1 MKTLIAGV
9 CFSII
14 IFCAAVAPAENA
26 KQDDPLYDMG
36 MLMRFMDHGLCVA
49 LQGADFLMLGEVGMS
64 KKLDRDAIVHGTIM
78 INDGKAMIKEM
89 LEGKAMVE
97 LYQEGNFDK
106 QFMDEL
112 HALGQEMLKV
122 IEDIEKLHKSSIEQ
136 VSKKSE

>member
-9 CFSII
+9 FFSII
-14 IFCAAVAPAENA
+14 IFTSAVVPAENT

-49 LQGADFLMLGEVGMS
+49 LQGADFLMLGEQGLS

-122 IEDIEKLHKSSIEQ
+122 IEDIEKLHKASIQQ
-136 VSKKSE
+136 VSKKK

>member
-9 CFSII
+9 LFSIM
-14 IFCAAVAPAENA
+14 IFFGAVVQAENA
-26 KQDDPLYDMG
+26 KQDALHDMG

-49 LQGADFLMLGEVGMS
+49 LQGADFLMLGEMELS

-97 LYQEGNFDK
+97 LYQEGNFNRE
-106 QFMDEL
+106 FMDEL
-112 HALGQEMLKV
+112 HALGKEMLKV
-122 IEDIEKLHKSSIEQ
+122 IEDIEKLHKASLKQ
-136 VSKKSE
+136 VSEKQ

>member
-9 CFSII
+9 FFSII
-14 IFCAAVAPAENA
+14 IFFAAVVPAENT

-49 LQGADFLMLGEVGMS
+49 LQGADFLMLGEAGMS
-64 KKLDRDAIVHGTIM
+64 QKLDRDAIVHGTIM
-78 INDGKAMIKEM
+78 INDGKAMIREM

-122 IEDIEKLHKSSIEQ
+122 IEDIEKLHKASIQQ
-136 VSKKSE
+136 VSKKK

>member
-1 MKTLIAGV
+1 
-9 CFSII
+9 
-14 IFCAAVAPAENA
+14 
-26 KQDDPLYDMG
+26 
-36 MLMRFMDHGLCVA
+36 MRFMDHGLCVA
-49 LQGADFLMLGEVGMS
+49 LQGADFLMLGEQGLS

-122 IEDIEKLHKSSIEQ
+122 IEDIEKLHKASIKQ
-136 VSKKSE
+136 VAEK